1 MKTLV
6 IISRAHSE
14 TAFRLSEE
22 IFKDGE
28 GIAIIFTG
36 RGTHC
41 LNRPE
46 IIEKLSFADL
56 FTFASEFDSTRDEIT
71 AIDYQEFVE
80 ILEDSERT
88 FSWI

>member
-1 MKTLV
+1 LKTLL

-14 TAFRLSEE
+14 TAFRLAEE

-28 GIAIIFTG
+28 EIAIVFTG
-36 RGTHC
+36 RGTHY
-41 LNRPE
+41 LNRPK
-46 IIEKLSFADL
+46 IIENLSFADL
-56 FTFASEFDSTRDEIT
+56 FTFDSEFDSTRDEIT
-71 AIDYQEFVE
+71 AINYKKFVE